1 MRSGA
6 TEVPL
11 KGFLETSF
19 IDWRGHLSSVL
30 FTGGCNFRCPF
41 CHNRELVVRG
51 AKVADID
58 LHHVLSRLRRFR
70 QWVERVVVTG
80 GEPTIHRGLPLLL
93 TALRKEGMKIKLD
106 TNGSAPDVLE
116 GLLSAGLVDYI
127 AMDLKGP
134 LHSYPRW
141 CGVPVDRSRI
151 EKSVA
156 LLLQGKVDYEFRMT
170 VVPFFHRE
178 RDVYDTVALVPQAR
192 RFVVQAFKPQNTLEP
207 SFAHIRPFSPE
218 KIKKIR
224 ENVAEI
230 LDPGRILPKT
240 GEH

>member
-1 MRSGA
+1 MQSGA
-6 TEVPL
+6 TDVPL

-41 CHNRELVVRG
+41 CHNRDLVLRQ
-51 AKVADID
+51 AEVADID

-70 QWVERVVVTG
+70 HWVERVVVTG
-80 GEPTIHRGLPLLL
+80 GEPTIHKGLPALLA
-93 TALRKEGMKIKLD
+93 ALKKEGMRIKLD
-106 TNGSAPDVLE
+106 TNGSSPEVLE
-116 GLLSAGLVDYI
+116 HLLSAGLVDYV
-127 AMDLKGP
+127 AMDIKGP
-134 LHSYPRW
+134 LKGYPRW
-141 CGVPVDRSRI
+141 CGVPVERSHI
-151 EKSVA
+151 ERSVA
-156 LLLQGKVDYEFRMT
+156 LLLQGRVDYEFRMT
-170 VVPFFHRE
+170 VVPFFHKE
-178 RDVYDTVALVPQAR
+178 QDVYEAAALLQQAR
-192 RFVVQAFKPQNTLEP
+192 RFVIQPFKPHNTLEP

-218 KIKKIR
+218 KIQKIR